1 MHILLVEDEASVA
14 KVIKQQI
21 ENLGHSVET
30 AYTGQDALKKVRKK
44 GFDLMLLD
52 IFLPDC
58 RGHELIPKFRE
69 ARPDLGIVTMT
80 GYSTRELEL
89 EVRQQGILY
98 YMVKPS
104 SGKEMK
110 DLLDHISKKRS
121 LLKVQSSGVHGS
133 RLENDENRT
142 V

>member
-1 MHILLVEDEASVA
+1 MHVLLVEDEVSVA
-14 KVIKQQI
+14 KGIKENI
-21 ENLGHSVET
+21 ELWNHRVET

-80 GYSTRELEL
+80 GYNTRELEL
-89 EVRQQGILY
+89 EVRQQGVLY
-98 YMVKPS
+98 YMVKPFRAE
-104 SGKEMK
+104 EMK
-110 DLLDHISKKRS
+110 MVLDHVSKQRQKPPD
-121 LLKVQSSGVHGS
+121 KA
-133 RLENDENRT
+133 
-142 V
+142 